1 MALSRTITQLIG
13 LCKRRSDKEND
24 EHVDDDE
31 WKELI
36 SEVYGEL
43 HGAVA
48 KTGARYFETEATI
61 SPTGAA
67 SYSLPSDHLS
77 TVGVD
82 RVTDAAGS
90 RVDLVEI
97 MVQERTIFSG
107 RTGEAWGYSFTGT
120 NIKLYPTPSSGTYK
134 HIYVPQPTD
143 YSASAGSTSIDLIN
157 NDGMKFLVWSVA
169 SIALHKGDANQI
181 RAVEER
187 DRAMAGL
194 TEWAVLRS
202 LTMPKRRQVRD
213 VDLGLDQYG
222 QWTLPGSYRWSPP

>member
-1 MALSRTITQLIG
+1 VALSRTIAQLVG
-13 LCKRRSDKEND
+13 LCQRRSDKETD
-24 EHVDDDE
+24 QHVDSDE

-43 HGAVA
+43 HSTVA

-61 SPTGAA
+61 SPDGSS

-82 RVTDAAGS
+82 RVLNSAGE
-90 RVDLVEI
+90 RQDLIEI
-97 MVQERTIFSG
+97 MVQERVAFAG

-120 NIKLYPTPSSGTYK
+120 NIRLYPTPSSGTYK

-143 YSASAGSTSIDLIN
+143 YSSASNSTSVDLIN
-157 NDGMKFLVWSVA
+157 NDGLKFLVWGVA
-169 SIALHKGDANQI
+169 AIALHKGDANQI
-181 RAVEER
+181 RAIEER
-187 DRAMAGL
+187 DRARVEL

-202 LTMPKRRQVRD
+202 LTMPKRKQVRET
-213 VDLGLDQYG
+213 DLQLDTNG
-222 QWTLPGSYRWSPP
+222 QWSLPGSYRWYST